1 MPVKKAKKVLLS
13 FVGTNDSAS
22 LQGEGEGAI
31 LTALKNEKFDELIL
45 LFNDRMVKGLSFS
58 EIAHKISGEA
68 IKKKLIKS
76 ADLIELPLKD
86 VTDHNEIY
94 RVLTEFCWML
104 PKNINTSYTAA
115 ISSGTPAMQVCWI
128 LLAESGDFSTEYP
141 LRLIKVKDPKFGKSE
156 NVEVKLDSALPQI
169 IRMEQEIK
177 DLKNELLPA
186 AKLNIKKGT
195 LHIGKALIDLTP
207 VEFCYYRYFI
217 ENRFEGIES
226 KNFGGIETPPGFAQ
240 KIFSFHEETFPGLDL
255 LREDLR
261 KAVKAGNGV
270 AITTFRGNI
279 TKLNRKITAAL
290 TGDTVR
296 SHFIISS
303 EGKRGAKFYSIK
315 ATVEKLRME
324 R

>member
-13 FVGTNDSAS
+13 FVGTNDSAC

-45 LFNDRMVKGLSFS
+45 LFNNRAVKEFTF
-58 EIAHKISGEA
+58 EDIAVM
-68 IKKKLIKS
+68 IKKTALGRKLVRKV
-76 ADLIELPLKD
+76 DLVELPIND

-94 RVLTEFCWML
+94 RILREVSAQL
-104 PKNINTSYTAA
+104 PRNKDIEYTAA

-141 LRLIKVKDPKFGKSE
+141 LRLIKVKDPKFGKTG

-169 IRMEQEIK
+169 IRMEREIK

-186 AKLNIKKGT
+186 AKLNVKKGT

-226 KNFGGIETPPGFAQ
+226 ENFGGIETPPGFAQ

-296 SHFIISS
+296 SYFIISS

-315 ATVEKLRME
+315 APVEKLRME